1 MPLQNALNEA
11 SQKMDMS
18 SSLPS
23 PFPLFS
29 LFDQYPPVAALSFLV
44 WDILITLDQEVD
56 AIWSCVL
63 LLYSGIA
70 FSHLS
75 FRRTNTS
82 YSKWFYFFVRY
93 FAVAMQMYF
102 YPPYLIRHTDYST
115 SLSSSLLFVGT
126 ELSIAFHYTES
137 DCVKWY
143 IFQEVGTQL
152 LVAVVESILIV
163 RGTL

>member
-1 MPLQNALNEA
+1 
-11 SQKMDMS
+11 
-18 SSLPS
+18 
-23 PFPLFS
+23 
-29 LFDQYPPVAALSFLV
+29 
-44 WDILITLDQEVD
+44 
-56 AIWSCVL
+56 
-63 LLYSGIA
+63 
-70 FSHLS
+70 
-75 FRRTNTS
+75 
-82 YSKWFYFFVRY
+82 
-93 FAVAMQMYF
+93 MQMYF
-102 YPPYLIRHTDYST
+102 YPPHLIRRTDHST